1 MIDCAWPCP
10 AGLTWQRGAGH
21 QHKQAVHVLQSS
33 VVSLC
38 MAQAGGQ
45 SSLQCPFLKP
55 LCGMDPDCTDPCLA
69 VEHVACGSGLQNI
82 YDFLRE
88 VNPGGRPHAELQQIR
103 TPPEI
108 GRAAMAE
115 GDELCL
121 EAVDHFL
128 SVLGAE
134 AAHMGLRL
142 LSTGG
147 VYIAGGTAA

>member
-1 MIDCAWPCP
+1 M
-10 AGLTWQRGAGH
+10 
-21 QHKQAVHVLQSS
+21 S
-33 VVSLC
+33 
-38 MAQAGGQ
+38 
-45 SSLQCPFLKP
+45 
-55 LCGMDPDCTDPCLA
+55 PDCTDSCPA

-88 VNPGGRPHAELQQIR
+88 ANPGGRPHAELQQTR

-108 GRAAMAE
+108 GKAAMAD

-142 LSTGG
+142 LATGG

>member
-1 MIDCAWPCP
+1 M
-10 AGLTWQRGAGH
+10 
-21 QHKQAVHVLQSS
+21 HVLQSS
-33 VVSLC
+33 VVCLC
-38 MAQAGGQ
+38 MVRSGGQ
-45 SSLQCPFLKP
+45 RSLAYPLLKLP
-55 LCGMDPDCTDPCLA
+55 CGMHPDYTGPCSA

-88 VNPGGRPHAELQQIR
+88 VNPGGRPHAELQQVR

-108 GRAAMAE
+108 GKAAMAD
-115 GDELCL
+115 GNELCL

>member
-1 MIDCAWPCP
+1 M
-10 AGLTWQRGAGH
+10 
-21 QHKQAVHVLQSS
+21 
-33 VVSLC
+33 
-38 MAQAGGQ
+38 
-45 SSLQCPFLKP
+45 
-55 LCGMDPDCTDPCLA
+55 
-69 VEHVACGSGLQNI
+69 EHVACGSGLQNI

-88 VNPGGRPHAELQQIR
+88 VNPGGRPRAELQQHR

-108 GRAAMAE
+108 GKAAMAD